1 MKALK
6 LLLILLM
13 TTSLGFAQDI
23 KIYVSDAAGFNV
35 GPWFIFQYDEDGS
48 NPITF
53 IDEELGW
60 PQDILFLPSRN
71 EVLVSNLT
79 TNRITKY
86 VGSTGEYIEDFA
98 EVAGGP
104 TRMLLGDDGLI
115 YLVQW
120 STTDNKI
127 KRYDV
132 EGNFVDEFT
141 NNGVPRSVGIAW
153 DSAGNLYGA
162 SFGGAFVQQ
171 FDANGIDQG
180 MYVNTELQGPTN
192 IWFDDSDNLFVIDW
206 SSGDVEQ
213 FDASANYVG
222 KFITGLGQPEGVDFR
237 SNGNILIG
245 NGTTSEV
252 KEYLADG
259 TFVENVVT
267 AGSGGLTRPNAV
279 ILFDRSTLSVPENDR
294 HTVFVT
300 PTVGDRFT
308 INPKLLHDFQILN
321 IYSLNGQLMESIDLT
336 VTDTLKAAGYAE
348 GVYFIVAEEKG
359 RKFTQKIVVD
369 RN

>member
-6 LLLILLM
+6 LLLILLF
-13 TTSLGFAQDI
+13 TTSVGFAQDI
-23 KIYVSDAAGFNV
+23 KMYVSDAAGFNV
-35 GPWFIFQYDEDGS
+35 GPWYIYQYDEDGS

-79 TNRITKY
+79 TNRITRY
-86 VGSTGEYIEDFA
+86 VGSTGDYLGDFA
-98 EVAGGP
+98 VVPGGP
-104 TRMLLGDDGLI
+104 TRMKLGDDGLI
-115 YLVQW
+115 YVVQW

-127 KRYDV
+127 KRYDIA
-132 EGNFVDEFT
+132 GNFVDEFT

-153 DSAGNLYGA
+153 DSAGNLYGG
-162 SFGGAFVQQ
+162 SYGGGFVQQ
-171 FDANGIDQG
+171 FDTNGIDQG

-192 IWFDDSDNLFVIDW
+192 IWFDDSDNLYVIDW

-213 FDASANYVG
+213 FDDDANYVG

-237 SNGNILIG
+237 ANGNILIG

-259 TFVENVVT
+259 TFVQNVVP
-267 AGSGGLTRPNAV
+267 AGSGGLIQPNAV
-279 ILFDRSTLSVPENDR
+279 ILFDRSTLSIPENESN
-294 HTVFVT
+294 TVFVT
-300 PTVGDRFT
+300 PTVGDKFT
-308 INPKLLHDFQILN
+308 INPTLGHDFRILK
-321 IYSLNGQLMESIDLT
+321 IYSVNGQLIESIDLK
-336 VTDTLKAAGYAE
+336 VTDMLKTKGYSE
-348 GVYFIVAEEKG
+348 GLYFIVAEEKG
-359 RKFTQKIVVD
+359 RKFTQKIIVD
-369 RN
+369 RD